1 MVNRRR
7 QTLAP
12 AEARWGACLLVTRK
26 PAKAAF
32 KRSRGDDA
40 FLTGFEGTFKSPAF
54 LFARCIHRV
63 PGLRP
68 PPRAGE
74 ERPRWKSRGGETG
87 VRPGRGPRGEES
99 RGRRTLGCRAH
110 EGGRGGR
117 TEKAEDPR
125 KAGIPGRGELG
136 RRPAPEKA
144 PHGARRAVRRAA
156 APRSSAA
163 PSLSL
168 IAAASSSSS
177 SQGDRNNSAGGG
189 ESNSRHLRRN

>member
-117 TEKAEDPR
+117 TEKAEGLR
-125 KAGIPGRGELG
+125 TAVPG
-136 RRPAPEKA
+136 
-144 PHGARRAVRRAA
+144 
-156 APRSSAA
+156 
-163 PSLSL
+163 
-168 IAAASSSSS
+168 
-177 SQGDRNNSAGGG
+177 AGGLLG
-189 ESNSRHLRRN
+189 DQAAEEEGLWRYIFCCHRKSLRQNESSLNL